1 MGIRSQEFIRE
12 NIETYN
18 NLISLS
24 ILIYCAKIIIFVNLK
39 EATGHHYF
47 LLLHHL
53 YTIEKHPLE
62 MRK

>member
-1 MGIRSQEFIRE
+1 MVIRNLEFMRE
-12 NIETYN
+12 YIETYN

-24 ILIYCAKIIIFVNLK
+24 ILIYSAKIIIFVNLK
-39 EATGHHYF
+39 EATGDHYF

-53 YTIEKHPLE
+53 YTNEKDLPE